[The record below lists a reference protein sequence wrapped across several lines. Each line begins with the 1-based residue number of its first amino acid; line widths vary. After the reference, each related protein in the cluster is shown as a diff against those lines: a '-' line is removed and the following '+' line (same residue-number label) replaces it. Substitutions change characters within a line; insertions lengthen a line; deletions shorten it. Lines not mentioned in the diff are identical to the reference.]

1 MGVDEID
8 LPGPDDWEVRG
19 SPSEGL
25 YRVNPGTGEM
35 NTLMEPVAGA
45 AGEPQYGTGANWLQ
59 AGEWED
65 GTPKWKMVR
74 LNDAG
79 EEKYITV
86 PKGLQPWTGMQ
97 NSPELIREREIARA
111 EGTAIGEKSGEA
123 VASFPEIEQRAQ
135 ASVTTIDQLLADK
148 DGMRRAVGFLS
159 QFPTIPGGKAADYE
173 ARLNQL
179 YGQNFLKA
187 YQELKGGG
195 QITEI
200 EGQKAEQAIAALAK
214 SQSVEEHMRELQR
227 LREVIINGY
236 ERARKQY
243 MPDRQSIFSS
253 TETTPTESNPSGRRN
268 WEGYRVVP
276 PSGE

>member
-1 MGVDEID
+1 MD
-8 LPGPDDWEVRG
+8 
-19 SPSEGL
+19 
-25 YRVNPGTGEM
+25 
-35 NTLMEPVAGA
+35 TLMEPVDTG
-45 AGEPQYGTGANWLQ
+45 GEATYGTAPNWTRN
-59 AGEWED
+59 GTWED
-65 GTPKWKMVR
+65 GSTRWSMVR

-79 EEKYITV
+79 EHEV
-86 PKGLQPWTGMQ
+86 VDLPKGMEPLIGVQ
-97 NSPELIREREIARA
+97 NDPELIRQREIAKA
-111 EGTAIGEKSGEA
+111 EGAAIGEKSGEA

-227 LREVIINGY
+227 LREVIISGY

-243 MPDRQSIFSS
+243 MPDRQSIFSL
-253 TETTPTESNPSGRRN
+253 TGTTPTESSTSGRRN
-268 WEGYRVVP
+268 WEGFRVVP